1 MHGFADIVNVPG
13 DELIESLATS
23 YSEVGMDET
32 MVVTR
37 SNKRANIF
45 NQGIRSQVLWREEEL
60 TSGDWLMIVK
70 NNYFWT
76 EQDAALNK
84 ASSSNSLAE
93 ETIFRLS
100 LTHCTRLPATATEP
114 SKAKTGSFPSILY
127 PTVVMRPCFE

>member
-1 MHGFADIVNVPG
+1 MCIRDRYNATVIRQMITHDEATALPQIRFHGFADIVNVPG

-84 ASSSNSLAE
+84 AGLAKDP
-93 ETIFRLS
+93 TS
-100 LTHCTRLPATATEP
+100 VSYTHLTLPT
-114 SKAKTGSFPSILY
+114 KA
-127 PTVVMRPCFE
+127 